1 MASALSG
8 FGLGAGVKERAQPVA
23 CTAVQAVHAADCALC
38 RSPLSGVSVYS
49 VVPVIAMCS
58 VVFAVLSCGVETDA
72 WCVCRLV
79 VAQ

>member
-1 MASALSG
+1 MTRRSSTSRMIGLPSGSGAKMESALSR

-49 VVPVIAMCS
+49 VVP
-58 VVFAVLSCGVETDA
+58 
-72 WCVCRLV
+72 
-79 VAQ
+79 